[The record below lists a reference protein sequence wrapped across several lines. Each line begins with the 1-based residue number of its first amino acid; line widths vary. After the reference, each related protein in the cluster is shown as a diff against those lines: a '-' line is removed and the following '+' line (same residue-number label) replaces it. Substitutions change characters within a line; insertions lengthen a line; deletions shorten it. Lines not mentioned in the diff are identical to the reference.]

1 MWNRVASMA
10 YTLFDTGPRTCSAS
24 CSRGFKVVECLMV
37 RCVTGD
43 CGASRA
49 LAEAR
54 RQRLRR
60 GIVLLR
66 LRACACCY
74 RAVFDGAN
82 AVLLLRSFDLDVVRH
97 TAAFER
103 YERRRIRCSAPKSRS
118 VSALL

>member
-1 MWNRVASMA
+1 MCNGVASMA
-10 YTLFDTGPRTCSAS
+10 SRSHFDTGLRTCSAS
-24 CSRGFKVVECLMV
+24 CSRGFNVVEWRRVCLIV
-37 RCVTGD
+37 D
-43 CGASRA
+43 CGARSA